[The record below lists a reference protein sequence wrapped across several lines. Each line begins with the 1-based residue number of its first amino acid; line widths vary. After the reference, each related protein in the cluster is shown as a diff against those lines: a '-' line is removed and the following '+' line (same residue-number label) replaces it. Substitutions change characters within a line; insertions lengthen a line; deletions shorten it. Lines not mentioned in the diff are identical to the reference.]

1 MTNGSLNS
9 YRFSFWLPLFAVLLI
24 LIPISIW
31 SGFIMLAKICGIS
44 VLVLLL
50 FALRQWFALARTIN
64 KRVERIQLST
74 NDLFLLQQ
82 LIPSYKK
89 WSGADQRIFIDQLGL
104 FLAEVQ
110 FKGSWEPKAQ
120 FSIGAAVILATWGS
134 GYTNKQHWVLC
145 AQDDFF
151 FYREEYPDAKM
162 KLPEFPLVNATMTDV
177 LQSDAILDLKKAIQG
192 IN

>member
-1 MTNGSLNS
+1 
-9 YRFSFWLPLFAVLLI
+9 
-24 LIPISIW
+24 
-31 SGFIMLAKICGIS
+31 LASTICGIINPDPYFD
-44 VLVLLL
+44 LVRIHN
-50 FALRQWFALARTIN
+50 ARQNLRH
-64 KRVERIQLST
+64 
-74 NDLFLLQQ
+74 
-82 LIPSYKK
+82 
-89 WSGADQRIFIDQLGL
+89 
-104 FLAEVQ
+104 
-110 FKGSWEPKAQ
+110 GSWEPKAQ

-162 KLPEFPLVNATMTDV
+162 KLPEFPLVNATMTDL